1 MRKISTMKICGLYI
15 GEILLGTVVIC
26 GFVAALMLAVNMAI
40 PAYQ

>member
-1 MRKISTMKICGLYI
+1 MKTKKIAGLYI
-15 GEILLGTVVIC
+15 GEILLGMVVIC